1 MRPSVRRLEE
11 AYAGQVDFHI
21 LNVDLI
27 STRDLALR
35 YRVSAIPHIVLL
47 DAEGNVAQHLIGFQ
61 SEEALVAAVEQ
72 LIEAQNGE

>member
-11 AYAGQVDFHI
+11 AYAGLVDFHI

-35 YRVSAIPHIVLL
+35 YGVSAIPHIVLL
-47 DAEGNVAQHLIGFQ
+47 DAEGAVVRQMVGFQ
-61 SEEALVAAVEQ
+61 SEETLFAALEALVQ
-72 LIEAQNGE
+72 SHAQE